1 MSKVNMGIILIGVAG
16 VLGLTVAQSLQVRKL
31 EARLAEVEHSIG
43 GVASVEADGAP
54 RSSKAAGRAGQLG
67 MARAAQGSSTQG
79 VRVAGGTPA
88 PGSNGDA
95 EAVIVGS
102 EDQIA
107 EMVAQQTQRMR
118 DERRERWSQI
128 GLEQTKETVREIAE
142 QEGIDE
148 SKADRVVELL
158 QGWSDDRRY
167 LHEGLMDGSITVA
180 EMREEMGSSRE
191 QLEQEVESILGQTA
205 ATALWEEMS
214 SWRGRH

>member
-1 MSKVNMGIILIGVAG
+1 
-16 VLGLTVAQSLQVRKL
+16 
-31 EARLAEVEHSIG
+31 
-43 GVASVEADGAP
+43 
-54 RSSKAAGRAGQLG
+54 
-67 MARAAQGSSTQG
+67 
-79 VRVAGGTPA
+79 
-88 PGSNGDA
+88 
-95 EAVIVGS
+95 
-102 EDQIA
+102 
-107 EMVAQQTQRMR
+107 MR
-118 DERRERWSQI
+118 DVWRELDAQI

-167 LHEGLMDGSITVA
+167 LHEGLMDRSITVA